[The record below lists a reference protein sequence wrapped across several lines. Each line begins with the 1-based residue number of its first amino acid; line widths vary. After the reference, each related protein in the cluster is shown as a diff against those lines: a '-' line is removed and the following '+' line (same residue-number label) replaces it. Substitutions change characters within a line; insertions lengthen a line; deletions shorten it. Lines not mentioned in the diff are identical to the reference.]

1 MNTPVR
7 LWDKTAK
14 KMIYPADGGKNG
26 IFLTMDGRPV
36 QHRGGNTLVFL
47 HETEVM
53 QLSTI
58 VSDEK
63 RRLYE
68 QDICDIDIP
77 NEYGSF
83 VKGRGVV
90 CFKQFGWTI
99 ALVQP
104 KMGTNAVYD
113 ISRVEYRGNV
123 HENPELLKQMP

>member
-14 KMIYPADGGKNG
+14 KMIYPVEGGQNG

-36 QHRGGNTLVFL
+36 QHRGGTTLVFL

-58 VSDEK
+58 VSDK
-63 RRLYE
+63 KHRCYE
-68 QDICDIDIP
+68 QDICDVDIP
-77 NEYGSF
+77 TEYASY
-83 VKGRGVV
+83 VKGRGIVT
-90 CFKQFGWTI
+90 FKEFGWTI

-104 KMGTNAVYD
+104 KLGTNAVYD
-113 ISRVEYRGNV
+113 ISAVHCVGNV
-123 HENPELLKQMP
+123 HENPELLQQLP